1 MLYRS
6 RSTVII
12 RNLDTNN
19 LDQINTDFFFFNT
32 INTDKITINYTRT
45 HTHILVI
52 VLRMFY
58 NITISIYS
66 DKMLCGYYAFFFLY

>member
-1 MLYRS
+1 MPYRC

-12 RNLDTNN
+12 QNLDTNN
-19 LDQINTDFFFFNT
+19 LDQIIL
-32 INTDKITINYTRT
+32 INTDKITSNTHT

-58 NITISIYS
+58 KITISIYS
-66 DKMLCGYYAFFFLY
+66 DKMLCGYYAYFFLQYRD